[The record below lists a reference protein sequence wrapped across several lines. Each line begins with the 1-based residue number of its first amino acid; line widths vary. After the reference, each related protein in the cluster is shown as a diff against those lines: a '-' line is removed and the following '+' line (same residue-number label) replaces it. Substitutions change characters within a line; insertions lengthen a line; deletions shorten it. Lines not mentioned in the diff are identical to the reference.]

1 MRFSVILR
9 FASAVV
15 LLGAMSS
22 FSGCEKTC
30 VRPNPGKNCQK
41 PGTTTGP
48 AAPAGN
54 T

>member
-22 FSGCEKTC
+22 FSGCEKTS
-30 VRPNPGKNCQK
+30 VRPTPGKNCQK
-41 PGTTTGP
+41 PGTTASP
-48 AAPAGN
+48 ATPAGN
-54 T
+54 S